1 MLKTSYTVATR
12 GSKLALIQTEILAQ
26 NLRKLDPSLKCDI
39 IKIKSSGDINKNK
52 LLFSVNEKG
61 VFEKEVDR
69 AVLEG
74 EADFAVHSIKDI
86 PTELDEELVIA
97 SILRREKPNDVLIG
111 KSNQRLEE
119 LEPNSHVG
127 TSSLRRAVQIKRK
140 NPKVTVIPIR
150 GNVENRIKKC
160 INGSFDALVLAEAGI
175 RRLDM
180 INLIVQRFDCLDF
193 LPAPGQGAIGV
204 ICRRDNKKILN
215 MLLKIED
222 KATRYAI
229 DAERSLIH
237 YLNAGCR
244 FPVGAIALP
253 NLRTNRIILHA
264 SVFSADGSQSINL
277 EKSDLITNS
286 SQVGRDLANDLLSS
300 GAADFADEWRT
311 ALEKWNS
318 QK

>member
-1 MLKTSYTVATR
+1 VATR

-26 NLRKLDPSLKCDI
+26 KLRKLDPSLKCDI

-160 INGSFDALVLAEAGI
+160 IYGSFDALVLAEAGI

-193 LPAPGQGAIGV
+193 LPAPGQGAIGIV
-204 ICRRDNKKILN
+204 CKRDNKKILN

-264 SVFSADGSQSINL
+264 SVFSADGSRSINL

>member
-1 MLKTSYTVATR
+1 VATR
-12 GSKLALIQTEILAQ
+12 GSKLALIQTEILAH

-74 EADFAVHSIKDI
+74 KADFAVHSIKDI
-86 PTELDEELVIA
+86 PTELDDELVIG

-119 LEPNSHVG
+119 LDPNSYVG
-127 TSSLRRAVQIKRK
+127 TSSLRRAVQIRRK
-140 NPKVTVIPIR
+140 NPNVKVIPIR

-180 INLIVQRFDCLDF
+180 ISLIVQRFDCLDF
-193 LPAPGQGAIGV
+193 LPAPGQGAIGIV
-204 ICRRDNKKILN
+204 CRRDNKKILN
-215 MLLKIED
+215 MLQKIED
-222 KATRYAI
+222 RPTRYAI

-277 EKSDLITNS
+277 KKSDLIANS

-300 GAADFADEWRT
+300 GAADFAHEWRT